1 MKRMFRL
8 FAGLLT
14 TMLVLS
20 PVSCKKTDDTAPG
33 SKNEATIFG
42 KWVSVSV
49 HIQMYEG
56 DRLVEEENIIC
67 EGWYQAIELLEDGTG
82 YIAEVAGNESDITS
96 IKWRQSGNKLI
107 ITYIEEEDMSVSY
120 KLISI
125 DDSELSL
132 QYTEEYS
139 QDGEKLKAVETSTF
153 KKV

>member
-49 HIQMYEG
+49 QMQTYEG
-56 DRLVEEENIIC
+56 DRLIEEEKMNC

-82 YIAEVAGNESDITS
+82 FIAEVVGMESDVMPIVW
-96 IKWRQSGNKLI
+96 KHDGNRLTL
-107 ITYIEEEDMSVSY
+107 TYFA
-120 KLISI
+120 
-125 DDSELSL
+125 DDSIIFDVVSMDASQLIL
-132 QYTEEYS
+132 QRSEEYS
-139 QDGEKLKAVETSTF
+139 SPQNLKVVETINF
-153 KKV
+153 KRE

>member
-42 KWVSVSV
+42 KWVSVSM
-49 HIQMYEG
+49 QMQTYEG
-56 DRLVEEENIIC
+56 DRLIEEEKMNC

-82 YIAEVAGNESDITS
+82 FIAEVVGKESDVMPIVWKHDGNRLTLTYMADLS
-96 IKWRQSGNKLI
+96 IIFDVVSMDASQLI
-107 ITYIEEEDMSVSY
+107 
-120 KLISI
+120 
-125 DDSELSL
+125 L
-132 QYTEEYS
+132 QRSEEYS
-139 QDGEKLKAVETSTF
+139 SPQNLKVVETINF
-153 KKV
+153 KRE